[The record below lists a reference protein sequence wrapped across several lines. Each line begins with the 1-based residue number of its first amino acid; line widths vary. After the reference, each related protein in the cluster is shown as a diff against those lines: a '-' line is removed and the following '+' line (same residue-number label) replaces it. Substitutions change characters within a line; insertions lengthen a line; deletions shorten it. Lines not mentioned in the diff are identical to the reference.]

1 MRCPF
6 GAAVIGAIAVA
17 LFVSPARAQN
27 VEEMMKWQAATAIH
41 YDVVAEYAGTTQI
54 LKSKPP
60 GFAAAVKDRFE
71 ISFDWSPTDMAM
83 MGQATFRNFPATLPA
98 PLPGLVSMGKPCP
111 SPKINGTFDYA
122 EVRAAKSGTPGSNT
136 VALVMARAFPA
147 GAFAYALDGPCD
159 IWQEAQQTTDTSNAG
174 LQVPP
179 GMYFAMPQA
188 VPRNITVGKDGKTM
202 TLVDKANGWTYTY
215 TLRVAR

>member
-1 MRCPF
+1 MRCAF
-6 GAAVIGAIAVA
+6 GAAVIGAMAVA
-17 LFVSPARAQN
+17 LFVSPARGQN
-27 VEEMMKWQAATAIH
+27 VEELMRWQGATAVH
-41 YDVVAEYAGTTQI
+41 YDVVAEYAGTTPI

-60 GFAAAVKDRFE
+60 EFAVAVKDRFE
-71 ISFDWSPTDMAM
+71 ISFDWSPTNMAM
-83 MGQATFRNFPATLPA
+83 VGQATFKNFPATLPS
-98 PLPGLVSMGKPCP
+98 PLPGLVSSGKPCP
-111 SPKINGTFDYA
+111 SPKLNGTFDYA
-122 EVRAAKSGTPGSNT
+122 EVKAAKSGTPGTNT

-147 GAFAYALDGPCD
+147 GAFAYALEGACD
-159 IWQEAQQTTDTSNAG
+159 NWQQAPQTTDTSNTG